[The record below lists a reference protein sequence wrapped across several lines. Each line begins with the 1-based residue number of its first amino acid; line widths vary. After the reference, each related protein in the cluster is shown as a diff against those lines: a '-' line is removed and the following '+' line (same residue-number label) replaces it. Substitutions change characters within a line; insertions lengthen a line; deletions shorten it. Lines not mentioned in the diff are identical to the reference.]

1 VRLILLMLIA
11 LLVLVVIFAV
21 QNPGAV
27 QVEFLTIQ
35 GELSLLLVTL
45 AAFGLGVIA
54 GVFGMMPYYVRS
66 RRRLRGTRKELKQE
80 RKPGKESTAPTRTA
94 PATEEKAQPGTESDQ
109 EGPESPGPKRG
120 REYGEP

>member
-1 VRLILLMLIA
+1 VRLILLMMIA

-27 QVEFLTIQ
+27 QVEFLTLQ

-54 GVFGMMPYYVRS
+54 GIFGMMPYYVRS

-80 RKPGKESTAPTRTA
+80 RKAPKEPATSTGPEPANA
-94 PATEEKAQPGTESDQ
+94 AKAEPATETEQ
-109 EGPESPGPKRG
+109 EGPELPPKRG
-120 REYGEP
+120 REYREP